1 MNRTPAHIPTGES
14 YIMKKT
20 VKERVIDYL
29 VITLGSVIYAAGIS
43 MFLDP
48 NNLAPGGVSG
58 IAIIL
63 NNFIKPINVGTI
75 IVLINIPIMI
85 IGVIKFGFRFL
96 CSSIYAVAVSSA
108 AMEIFDRTV
117 GSLTSNPLLAAI
129 AGGTLQA
136 VGIGLVFRTGATTG
150 GTDIIVRL
158 LRLKFRY
165 MKTGTIFLMIDGVI
179 IAASGIV
186 FKDLDIALYAALSL
200 TVYMMMFNSVLY
212 GGSEA
217 RLIYI
222 ISGKRERIASRIM
235 TELDA
240 GATIIEGKGAYTGQD
255 RDVLMIVLRMRSL
268 PEARDIV
275 REEDKN
281 AFMIVTK
288 ATSVFGEGFKS
299 HDEEEL

>member
-1 MNRTPAHIPTGES
+1 
-14 YIMKKT
+14 MKKT

-117 GSLTSNPLLAAI
+117 GSLTSNLLLAAI

-179 IAASGIV
+179 IIASGIV
-186 FKDLDIALYAALSL
+186 FKNLDIALYAALSL

-222 ISGKRERIASRIM
+222 ISGSRERIASRIM

>member
-1 MNRTPAHIPTGES
+1 
-14 YIMKKT
+14 MKKT

-222 ISGKRERIASRIM
+222 ISGSRERIASRIM

>member
-1 MNRTPAHIPTGES
+1 
-14 YIMKKT
+14 MKKT

-117 GSLTSNPLLAAI
+117 GSLTSNLLLAAI

-179 IAASGIV
+179 IIASGIV

-222 ISGKRERIASRIM
+222 ISGSRERIASRIM

>member
-1 MNRTPAHIPTGES
+1 
-14 YIMKKT
+14 MKKT

-117 GSLTSNPLLAAI
+117 GSLTSNLLLAAI

-222 ISGKRERIASRIM
+222 ISGSRERIASRIM

>member
-1 MNRTPAHIPTGES
+1 
-14 YIMKKT
+14 MKKT

-108 AMEIFDRTV
+108 ALEIFDRTV

-222 ISGKRERIASRIM
+222 ISGSRERIASRLM

>member
-1 MNRTPAHIPTGES
+1 
-14 YIMKKT
+14 MKKT

>member
-1 MNRTPAHIPTGES
+1 
-14 YIMKKT
+14 MKKT

-240 GATIIEGKGAYTGQD
+240 GATILEGKGAYTGQE
-255 RDVLMIVLRMRSL
+255 REVLMAVLRMRSL

>member
-1 MNRTPAHIPTGES
+1 
-14 YIMKKT
+14 MKKT

-96 CSSIYAVAVSSA
+96 CSSIYAVAVSSV

-222 ISGKRERIASRIM
+222 ISGSRERIASRIM

>member
-1 MNRTPAHIPTGES
+1 
-14 YIMKKT
+14 MKKT

-117 GSLTSNPLLAAI
+117 GSLTSNLLLAAI

-179 IAASGIV
+179 IIASGIV
-186 FKDLDIALYAALSL
+186 FKNLDIALYAALSL

-222 ISGKRERIASRIM
+222 ISGKRERIAERIM

>member
-1 MNRTPAHIPTGES
+1 
-14 YIMKKT
+14 MKKT
-20 VKERVIDYL
+20 AKERVKDYL
-29 VITLGSVIYAAGIS
+29 LITLGSVIYAAGIS

-58 IAIIL
+58 IAIII
-63 NNFIKPINVGTI
+63 NNFIKPLNVGMI
-75 IVLINIPIMI
+75 IALINIPIMI
-85 IGVIKFGFRFL
+85 VGVIKFGVRFL
-96 CSSIYAVAVSSA
+96 VSSIYAVALSSA
-108 AMEIFDRTV
+108 FMEVFDRTV
-117 GSLTSNPLLAAI
+117 GALTDNLFLAAA
-129 AGGTLQA
+129 AGGALQA
-136 VGIGLVFRTGATTG
+136 IGIGLVFRAGATTG

-165 MKTGTIFLMIDGVI
+165 MKTGTVFLMIDSVI

-186 FKDLDIALYAALSL
+186 FKNLDLALYAALSL
-200 TVYMMMFNSVLY
+200 TVYMTIFNAVLY
-212 GGSEA
+212 GGDEA
-217 RLIYI
+217 RLVYI
-222 ISGKRERIASRIM
+222 ISSSRDRIAERIM

-240 GATIIEGKGAYTGQD
+240 GATILSGKGAYTGQQ
-255 RDVLMIVLRMRSL
+255 REVLMIVLRMRSL

-275 REEDKN
+275 RDEDKK

>member
-1 MNRTPAHIPTGES
+1 
-14 YIMKKT
+14 MKKT

-179 IAASGIV
+179 IIASGIV
-186 FKDLDIALYAALSL
+186 FKNLDIALYAALSL

-222 ISGKRERIASRIM
+222 ISGSRERIASRIM

>member
-1 MNRTPAHIPTGES
+1 
-14 YIMKKT
+14 MKKT

-43 MFLDP
+43 MFLNP

-222 ISGKRERIASRIM
+222 ISGSRERIASRIM

>member
-1 MNRTPAHIPTGES
+1 
-14 YIMKKT
+14 MKKT

-117 GSLTSNPLLAAI
+117 GSLTSNLLLAAI

-179 IAASGIV
+179 IIASGIV

-222 ISGKRERIASRIM
+222 ISGKRERIAERIM

>member
-1 MNRTPAHIPTGES
+1 
-14 YIMKKT
+14 MKKT

-179 IAASGIV
+179 IIASGIV
-186 FKDLDIALYAALSL
+186 FKNLDIALYAALSL

-222 ISGKRERIASRIM
+222 ISGSRERIASRIM

-240 GATIIEGKGAYTGQD
+240 GATILEGKGAYTGQE
-255 RDVLMIVLRMRSL
+255 REVLMAVLRMRSL